1 MSTDGWRKDFADVVA
16 AIKATLADASNAGSM
31 TAAAFT
37 KLAGLPSSAVPTTR
51 NVGTTAPLAGGG
63 DLSAD
68 RTLSIVPASAIVPG
82 SMSSADF
89 TKLAGLPS
97 SAVPTTRNV
106 GTTAPLTGGGDLSA
120 DRTLAIS
127 AASAGA
133 AGSLAAA
140 DFSIIHSLT
149 SGFGARPLLGVFSTP
164 EMDFLAAP
172 GTTYAFDMPTAP
184 FGFGYL
190 PCATSRAWVS
200 DRNGTITTG
209 PVVKIGNNGSHD
221 NLYTGLAA
229 VPITTTVKNS
239 SVSHLAASTQ
249 ATPDGS
255 AGPYVVEITS
265 SAVAGTATVFKGRF
279 LFLMALVTLTP

>member
-1 MSTDGWRKDFADVVA
+1 MSTDGWRKDFADVVT
-16 AIKATLADASNAGSM
+16 AIKATLADAANAGSM
-31 TAAAFT
+31 
-37 KLAGLPSSAVPTTR
+37 SA
-51 NVGTTAPLAGGG
+51 
-63 DLSAD
+63 
-68 RTLSIVPASAIVPG
+68 
-82 SMSSADF
+82 ADF
-89 TKLAGLPS
+89 LKLAGLPS

-120 DRTLAIS
+120 DRTLGIS

-140 DFSIIHSLT
+140 DFSILHSLT

-184 FGFGYL
+184 AGFAYL
-190 PCATSRAWVS
+190 PLVTSRAWVS

-209 PVVKIGNNGSHD
+209 PVVKIGNNATHD
-221 NLYTGLAA
+221 NLYTGLSA
-229 VPITTTVKNS
+229 VPITTILKNA
-239 SVSHLAASTQ
+239 SVAHLGSPVQ

-255 AGPYVVEITS
+255 LGPYVVELTS

-279 LFLMALVTLTP
+279 LFFMALVTLTP